1 MERINRRDPPMNRAA
16 LSLGDKKLSVAE
28 PVVHNALKKP
38 VLLPSPPLRFKL
50 FAALL
55 VLSVVIAYLP
65 AISAGFIWDDDLLLT
80 ANPQMQSAH
89 GLTEIWLGKNS
100 CDYMP
105 LTFTSYWLEKRLWD
119 DTPTGYHVVNILLH
133 ALAAVLLWRTLEI
146 LRIPGAW
153 LAALLFAIHP
163 VNVASV
169 AWIAERKNTLSA
181 AFFFGSILGF
191 LETYKRGNTKLYL
204 ISIALFF
211 LAGLSKGAVATMPIV
226 LCGCIFWM
234 NRKITRGDLVRITPF
249 VLIALAVSLFTI
261 RYQSRAV
268 DFGLLPVNLPFRI
281 ARAGAV
287 MWLYLGR
294 IFFPIDLS
302 PMLSQWQPN
311 LRSPFVYL
319 PAVLVVTTLALFFWK
334 RKSWGRPLLFAYG
347 YYLCMLLPVLG
358 FIWIGSQQET
368 PCADW
373 WQYLAAPGIFAGIAG
388 GFATASNAATKN
400 TRLRLHAALYVVLAL
415 LFVQTCRRGAI
426 YQSMETYCRAVL
438 AENPHAWS
446 MQNNLGVVLKQR
458 REFEQAIACHRQAL
472 RDNPRFMEAHN
483 NLGNA
488 LNATGD
494 WPEAEAEFLA
504 ALQLSPS
511 NPDVLGNLADSYFRQ
526 GKIGEALA
534 AEAEAVKADRY
545 NPQRYTQFGLK
556 LATNKQ
562 FEQAAVCFK
571 NALLLA
577 PGDVGIQVNL
587 ARALIAAGHGE
598 DASVVC
604 EQALQTAKQS
614 ENKQLIQTIAS
625 LSDQC
630 RPSEEK

>member
-1 MERINRRDPPMNRAA
+1 
-16 LSLGDKKLSVAE
+16 
-28 PVVHNALKKP
+28 
-38 VLLPSPPLRFKL
+38 VLLDPALRRFKP

-55 VLSVVIAYLP
+55 VLCVVIAYLP
-65 AISAGFIWDDDLLLT
+65 AISAGFIWDDDVLLT

-89 GLTEIWLGKNS
+89 GLREIWLGKNS
-100 CDYMP
+100 SDYTP
-105 LTFTSYWLEKRLWD
+105 LTLTSFWLEKRLWD

-133 ALAAVLLWRTLEI
+133 AVAAVLLWRILEK

-181 AFFFGSILGF
+181 ALFFASILGF
-191 LETYKRGNTKLYL
+191 LAAYKRGNTKLYRL
-204 ISIALFF
+204 SIALFL

-226 LCGCIFWM
+226 LCGCILWR
-234 NRKITRGDLVRITPF
+234 NRRITRGDLVRVIPF
-249 VLIALAVSLFTI
+249 VLIAVAVSLLTI
-261 RYQSRAV
+261 HYQSRAV
-268 DFGLLPVNLPFRI
+268 DYGLVPANLPFRI

-287 MWLYLGR
+287 MWLYLGG

-302 PMLSQWQPN
+302 PMFPQWQPN

-319 PAVLVVTTLALFFWK
+319 PAVLVVAMLGLFFWK
-334 RKSWGRPLLFAYG
+334 CKNWGRPLLFAYG
-347 YYLCMLLPVLG
+347 YYLLMLLPVLG
-358 FIWIGSQQET
+358 FIWMALQQET

-373 WQYLAAPGIFAGIAG
+373 WQYFAAPGIFAGIAG
-388 GFATASNAATKN
+388 GFATASSAASKN
-400 TRLRLHAALYVVLAL
+400 TRLRLHALLCIALAL
-415 LFVQTCRRGAI
+415 LLVQTWRRSAI
-426 YQSMETYCRAVL
+426 YQSMETYCRTVL

-446 MQNNLGVVLKQR
+446 LQNNLGVVLRQR
-458 REFEQAIACHRQAL
+458 GEFAKAIACHRQAL
-472 RDNPRFMEAHN
+472 RDNPQFMEAHN

-488 LNATGD
+488 VSAAGD
-494 WPEAEAEFLA
+494 WQEAEAEFLA

-511 NPDVLGNLADSYFRQ
+511 NAEVLGNLADNYFRQ

-534 AEAEAVKADRY
+534 AEAEAIKADRY
-545 NPQRYTQFGLK
+545 NPQRYIRFGFK
-556 LATNKQ
+556 LAANKQ

-577 PGDVGIQVNL
+577 PGDIAIQVNL
-587 ARALIAAGHGE
+587 ARTLIAAGHAE

-614 ENKQLIQTIAS
+614 GNKQLIQTIAS
-625 LSDQC
+625 LWNQC
-630 RPSEEK
+630 HPPAQK